1 MKLGAK
7 TLTPQEEALKLAR
20 KRFGAGAFTED
31 RAGFRLVG
39 TRVYEKAAARKR
51 FGAGAF
57 TEDRAGFRLVGTRVY
72 EKAARR
78 ILEWTGTGPTWE
90 AAQQDLERAHPELL
104 RKTEAEPCR

>member
-20 KRFGAGAFTED
+20 KRFGAAAFTED
-31 RAGFRLVG
+31 RVGFRLFAVDHDLFLPLPAQLG
-39 TRVYEKAAARKR
+39 LDLRP
-51 FGAGAF
+51 
-57 TEDRAGFRLVGTRVY
+57 
-72 EKAARR
+72 
-78 ILEWTGTGPTWE
+78 LEWTGTGPTWE

>member
-20 KRFGAGAFTED
+20 KRFGAAAFTED
-31 RAGFRLVG
+31 RVGFRLMG
-39 TRVYEKAAARKR
+39 TLVHEKA
-51 FGAGAF
+51 
-57 TEDRAGFRLVGTRVY
+57 T
-72 EKAARR
+72 RR